1 MPTITAIIPIMAI
14 PMNMGNTITTTMSMA
29 TITITTTMI
38 TATITIPTIMNMA
51 TITITTA
58 RGLRWPPTGR

>member
-29 TITITTTMI
+29 TITITTTMSM
-38 TATITIPTIMNMA
+38 ATITITTIMKMA